1 MAQSFRSGSDE
12 PWLVTPA
19 PEPGSRF
26 LRPGCQKE
34 AGPRVKPG
42 VTKEERMG
50 NRNADRPLLL
60 QGMTERAAAASPA
73 QIALICGDKSPT
85 YGALHDLV
93 LRCVAALRSIGVGP
107 GDRVGYLGLNS
118 IDYVVLMQAA
128 LRIGAVTVNINWRL
142 VAREVAYIAADAEL
156 ALLVTEAER
165 LPQITPGSVGRL
177 VLVDDEHDG
186 LPPFETWVQG
196 FAPDAAAHPCGCD
209 DGAVQLYTSGTTGH
223 PKGAILTHGS
233 ISAAMGQ
240 SKLIA
245 ESWSGWSG
253 DDVSLIAMPQFHIGG
268 TGWTVNTLN
277 AGATGVLL
285 GKPEIE
291 DIIDAVERYGV
302 TKMFAVPAVLGMIL
316 NHPRSAGADLSSLRN
331 LLYGASPIPL
341 DILKRCMAL
350 FPNAKFVQM
359 YGATETSGTIVYLPP
374 EDHDLAGTP
383 RMAGCGKPFPEVELR
398 IADAG
403 GDALPTGTVGEVLV
417 RSPLVMSG
425 YHKLPEATASAFVEG
440 GWYRTG
446 DAGYLDAD
454 GYLYLYDRVKDM
466 IVSGGENI
474 YPVEVENALHEH
486 PHVRDCAVI
495 GVPDERWGEAVKAV
509 IVREPGSDVGA
520 AELIAFA
527 RERIAGY
534 KAPKSVDFT
543 DALPRNPSGKILK
556 KELRR
561 PFWPDNERKIG

>member
-1 MAQSFRSGSDE
+1 MES
-12 PWLVTPA
+12 TA
-19 PEPGSRF
+19 PS
-26 LRPGCQKE
+26 
-34 AGPRVKPG
+34 
-42 VTKEERMG
+42 
-50 NRNADRPLLL
+50 LLL
-60 QGMTERAAAASPA
+60 TGMTERAAAASPH
-73 QIALICGDKSPT
+73 QVALICGDRRLT
-85 YGALHDLV
+85 YGELHELV
-93 LRCVAALRSIGVGP
+93 LRAVAALRSIGIGP
-107 GDRVGYLGLNS
+107 EDRVGYLGLNS
-118 IDYVVLMQAA
+118 IDYAVLMQAA

-165 LPQITPGSVGRL
+165 LPQITPGTVGRV
-177 VLVDDEHDG
+177 VLVDAEHEG
-186 LPPFETWVQG
+186 LPPFEAWVRS
-196 FAPDAAAHPCGCD
+196 FAPNPDCNACD
-209 DGAVQLYTSGTTGH
+209 EATGAIQLYTSGTTGA

-233 ISAAMGQ
+233 LSAAMRQ
-240 SKLIA
+240 SKKIPEDWA
-245 ESWSGWSG
+245 GWNA

-291 DIIDAVERYGV
+291 DIIDAIERQRV
-302 TKMFAVPAVLGMIL
+302 TKMFAVPAVLAMIL
-316 NHPRSAGADLSSLRN
+316 NHPRARGADLSSLKT

-350 FPNAKFVQM
+350 FPNARFVQM

-374 EDHDLAGTP
+374 EDHHVDGTP
-383 RMAGCGKPFPEVELR
+383 RMAGCGRPFPDVELR
-398 IADAG
+398 IADG
-403 GDALPTGTVGEVLV
+403 EGNALPPRSIGEVLV
-417 RSPLVMSG
+417 RSPLVMGG
-425 YHKLPEATASAFVEG
+425 YHKLPDATEKAFVAG

-446 DAGYLDAD
+446 DAGYLDED

-474 YPVEVENALHEH
+474 YPVEIENVLHEH
-486 PHVRDCAVI
+486 PGVRDCAVI

-509 IVREPGSDVGA
+509 VVREPGEQVS
-520 AELIAFA
+520 AEALIAFA

-534 KAPKSVDFT
+534 KVPKSIDFV

-561 PFWPDNERKIG
+561 PYWPEDGRQIG

>member
-1 MAQSFRSGSDE
+1 MALKSLSVSE
-12 PWLVTPA
+12 T
-19 PEPGSRF
+19 
-26 LRPGCQKE
+26 
-34 AGPRVKPG
+34 
-42 VTKEERMG
+42 EE
-50 NRNADRPLLL
+50 RPLLL
-60 QGMTERAAAASPA
+60 QGMTERGAQAAP
-73 QIALICGDKSPT
+73 QQVALIQGERRLT
-85 YGALHDLV
+85 YAELHDLV
-93 LRCVAALRSIGVGP
+93 LRCVAALRSIGIGE

-165 LPQITPGSVGRL
+165 LPQITPGTVGR
-177 VLVDDEHDG
+177 VILVDAEHDG
-186 LPPFETWVQG
+186 LPSFEAWVRSHQ
-196 FAPDAAAHPCGCD
+196 PDARTCSVTPDHAAI
-209 DGAVQLYTSGTTGH
+209 QLYTSGTTGH

-233 ISAAMGQ
+233 ISAAMMQ
-240 SKLIA
+240 SKKIPENWA
-245 ESWSGWSG
+245 AWGP

-291 DIIDAVERYGV
+291 DIIDAVERRRV

-316 NHPRSAGADLSSLRN
+316 NHPRSQAADLGSLRT

-350 FPNAKFVQM
+350 FPNARFVQM

-374 EDHDLAGTP
+374 EDHDVAGTP

-398 IADAG
+398 I
-403 GDALPTGTVGEVLV
+403 GDAEGNPLPPRTIGEVLV

-425 YHKLPEATASAFVEG
+425 YHKLPDATASAFVKG

-446 DAGYLDAD
+446 DAGYLDED

-474 YPVEVENALHEH
+474 YPVEIENALHEH
-486 PHVRDCAVI
+486 PGVRDCAVI
-495 GVPDERWGEAVKAV
+495 GVPDERWGEAVKAIV
-509 IVREPGSDVGA
+509 VREPGHDCTA
-520 AELIAFA
+520 EELIAFA
-527 RERIAGY
+527 RERVASY
-534 KAPKSVDFT
+534 KAPKSVDFV

-561 PFWPDNERKIG
+561 PYWPQNERQIG

>member
-1 MAQSFRSGSDE
+1 MAMTRSELQD
-12 PWLVTPA
+12 
-19 PEPGSRF
+19 
-26 LRPGCQKE
+26 
-34 AGPRVKPG
+34 G
-42 VTKEERMG
+42 VL
-50 NRNADRPLLL
+50 PL
-60 QGMTERAAAASPA
+60 QGMSERGAAAAPDHP
-73 QIALICGDKSPT
+73 ALIQGERRLS
-85 YGALHDLV
+85 YSELHELAL
-93 LRCVAALRSIGVGP
+93 RSVAALKSIGIGE

-118 IDYVVLMQAA
+118 IDYAVLMQAA

-165 LPQITPGSVGRL
+165 LPQITPGTVARI
-177 VLVDDEHDG
+177 VLVDGEHDG
-186 LPPFETWVQG
+186 IPPFEAWVRG
-196 FAPDAAAHPCGCD
+196 HAPDPEVCAVTPDHAAI
-209 DGAVQLYTSGTTGH
+209 QLYTSGTTGH
-223 PKGAILTHGS
+223 PKGAILTHGNF
-233 ISAAMGQ
+233 AAAIAQ
-240 SKLIA
+240 SRLIG
-245 ESWSGWSG
+245 ESWAGWEP
-253 DDVSLIAMPQFHIGG
+253 DDVSLIAMPQFHIAG
-268 TGWTVNTLN
+268 TGWTISTLN
-277 AGATGVLL
+277 AGVTGVLL

-291 DIIDAVERYGV
+291 DLIDAVERYRV

-316 NHPRSAGADLSSLRN
+316 AHPRAAGADLGSVRG

-341 DILKRCMAL
+341 DILKRSMAL
-350 FPNAKFVQM
+350 FPNARFVQM

-374 EDHDLAGTP
+374 EDHHIEGTR
-383 RMAGCGKPFPEVELR
+383 RMAGCGKPYPEVELR

-403 GDALPTGTVGEVLV
+403 GHPLPTGAIGEVLV

-425 YHKLPEATASAFVEG
+425 YHKLPDATASAFVGG

-446 DAGYLDAD
+446 DAGYLDED
-454 GYLYLYDRVKDM
+454 GYLYLYDRVRDM

-486 PHVRDCAVI
+486 PGVRDCAVI
-495 GVPDERWGEAVKAV
+495 GVPDSQWGEAVKA
-509 IVREPGSDVGA
+509 IVVLEPGAAADA

-534 KAPKSVDFT
+534 KVPKSIDFA

-561 PFWPDNERKIG
+561 PYWPLGERKIG